1 MRVSKQTAADNR
13 RRILTAAARL
23 FRERGID
30 GAGVDAITEAA
41 GLTHGAFYSQFGSK
55 ETVVAEALRQV
66 LDESRESWVR
76 TAGSGEK
83 GDVLTGFIDSYLS
96 RPHRDAPGAGCAVA
110 ALGSDIARQPKR
122 VRQVFTQKLEETID
136 LLAGL
141 LPGKTASRRHDE
153 AIRLFSTMLG
163 ALILARAVD
172 QEALAR
178 RILKTTGD
186 KLKGVASR

>member
-23 FRERGID
+23 FREQGID

-55 ETVVAEALRQV
+55 ETVVAEALRLV

-76 TAGSGEK
+76 TAKSGEQ
-83 GDVLTGFIDSYLS
+83 GDVLAGFIDTYLS
-96 RPHRDAPGAGCAVA
+96 PRHRDAPGAGCAVA

-136 LLAGL
+136 LFSGL
-141 LPGKTASRRHDE
+141 VPGKTASRRSDE
-153 AIRLFSTMLG
+153 AIRLFSTMVG

-172 QEALAR
+172 EEALSR
-178 RILKTTGD
+178 RILKTVGAG
-186 KLKGVASR
+186 LKGVTSK